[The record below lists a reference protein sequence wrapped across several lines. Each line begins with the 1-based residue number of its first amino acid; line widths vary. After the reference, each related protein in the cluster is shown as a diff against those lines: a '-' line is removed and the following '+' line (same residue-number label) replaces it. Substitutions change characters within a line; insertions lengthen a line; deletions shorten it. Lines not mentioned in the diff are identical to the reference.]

1 MHEAFMELA
10 IKEAKMGEG
19 RTFTNPLVGAVIVS
33 GNEIISKGAHLKYG
47 QAHAEINAINAC
59 KSPEKLLNST
69 IYVTLE
75 PCAHYGKQPPC
86 TQAIID
92 SGIKCVVIGQ
102 LDPNPLVSGKGV
114 DKLREQGVHVII
126 GILENEAR
134 NLNIHYNHFFE
145 KQRPFVSLKQAMSLD
160 GKISLR
166 QKRTNLT
173 QKQAFERVHEE
184 RGDYQAILVGS
195 ETILID
201 DPLLLTTRKFQFPPV
216 RIVLDRRGRILANS
230 KLSIFKE
237 FSVPVLI
244 FTEKAG
250 HANQLPKHVEVLSLT
265 SVTIQNVLNE
275 LYKRNIHSV
284 YVEGGSVIHDAF
296 LASDYWDE
304 IICYV
309 APLLLGGNSLPSMSS
324 NRVSNSGTPLKFVN
338 IEKLG
343 SDLKIVGRRA

>member
-10 IKEAKMGEG
+10 ILEARKGKGE
-19 RTFTNPLVGAVIVS
+19 TFTNPLVGAVIIS
-33 GNEIISKGAHLKYG
+33 ENEVISKGAHLKYG
-47 QAHAEINAINAC
+47 QAHAEKNSIDLC
-59 KSPEKLLNST
+59 RTPEKLLNST

-114 DKLREQGVHVII
+114 EKLREQGIQVII
-126 GILENEAR
+126 GVLEKEVRDLNE
-134 NLNIHYNHFFE
+134 HYNHFFE

-166 QKRTNLT
+166 KRRTNLT
-173 QKQAFERVHEE
+173 QKQVFERVHEE
-184 RGDYQAILVGS
+184 RGNYQAILVGS
-195 ETILID
+195 ETVLID
-201 DPLLLTTRKFQFPPV
+201 DPLLLSTKKSHFPPV
-216 RIVLDRRGRILANS
+216 RIVLDRRGRVFANPR
-230 KLSIFKE
+230 LQIFKDAHA
-237 FSVPVLI
+237 PVLI
-244 FTEKAG
+244 FTERIG
-250 HANQLPKHVEVLSLT
+250 HIGHLPDHVERCDLS
-265 SVTIQNVLNE
+265 SVTIQNVLEE
-275 LYKRNIHSV
+275 LHKRNIQSV

-304 IICYV
+304 MICYV
-309 APLLLGGNSLPSMSS
+309 APLLLGGNSLSSMSS

-338 IEKLG
+338 LEKIG
-343 SDLKIVGRRA
+343 SDLRIVGRRV